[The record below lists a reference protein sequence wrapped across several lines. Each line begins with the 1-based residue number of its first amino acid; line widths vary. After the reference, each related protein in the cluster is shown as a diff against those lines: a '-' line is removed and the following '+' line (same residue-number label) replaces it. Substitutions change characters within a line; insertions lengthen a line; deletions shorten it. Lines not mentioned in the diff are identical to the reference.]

1 MLDIDVSFLGFSF
14 VGVSLGNCTNYKHV
28 VFIEFSGSVLQP
40 RFHNISCLH
49 DETLKD
55 FVSQMLDV
63 FPFLPPFIRVGVIS
77 LIVQDMG
84 KN

>member
-1 MLDIDVSFLGFSF
+1 MLDTDVSFPWFSF
-14 VGVSLGNCTNYKHV
+14 VGVSLGNYKHV

-40 RFHNISCLH
+40 RFLNISCLH

-63 FPFLPPFIRVGVIS
+63 FHFFPPFIRVGVIS
-77 LIVQDMG
+77 LIVQDLG
-84 KN
+84 EI